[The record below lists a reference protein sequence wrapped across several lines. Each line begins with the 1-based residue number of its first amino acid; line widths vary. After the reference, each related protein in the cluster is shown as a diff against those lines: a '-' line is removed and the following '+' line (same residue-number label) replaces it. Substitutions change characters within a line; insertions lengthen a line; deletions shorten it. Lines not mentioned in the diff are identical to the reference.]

1 MTRLSKQQLQALKEK
16 AAEFQK
22 RLVQVAKKKVPDGT
36 NQGAFFAT
44 LFQMA
49 AECIEDDVEG
59 FCDLA
64 EQSFEE
70 IEAHGQESQL
80 SEDWLAEVTGEKDS
94 FYFST
99 ENLVSDL
106 VSPLK
111 RKRWKK
117 QLSEDEIERIK
128 NEIENAIVEE
138 DDSPCDLHQ
147 ALAVAHGE
155 NVEHW
160 IETIKKALEHEDRTL
175 EFWTLREKTELK
187 PAELFLS
194 VLLGQEHWFITQDK
208 FYGTIAVGARRK
220 GEQTWINR

>member
-64 EQSFEE
+64 ETIFEE
-70 IEAHGQESQL
+70 IEAHGQEPQL
-80 SEDWLAEVTGEKDS
+80 SEDWLAEITGEKDN

-99 ENLVSDL
+99 DNLVSDL
-106 VSPLK
+106 VTKPR
-111 RKRWKK
+111 RKRRKK
-117 QLSEDEIERIK
+117 QLSDDEIEQIK
-128 NEIENAIVEE
+128 HDIEAAIID
-138 DDSPCDLHQ
+138 DDSPRDLHQ

-155 NVEHW
+155 NVEEW
-160 IETIKKALEHEDRTL
+160 IRTINQALEKSDSRSLDFWMLQKMTGL
-175 EFWTLREKTELK
+175 ES
-187 PAELFLS
+187 AELLLGL
-194 VLLGQEHWFITQDK
+194 LLGQEHWMIEQRD
-208 FYGTIAVGARRK
+208 FYDEVLIKRKKK
-220 GEQTWINR
+220 GEGSIHP